1 MTSPSF
7 RSAQAGSRT
16 PVIVVGAG
24 AGGLAAAALLA
35 RRGQDVLVLER
46 AEAPGGKLRELAV
59 GPRRLDAGPTVF
71 TLRWVFEQLFDD
83 AGSSLQQHLALQPLE
98 VLARHSWGDGPVF
111 DLHADIGRAAEAIAE
126 LAGVAEGQR
135 YRNFCARARAVYQT
149 LEQPFLQGSRPNPVT
164 LAARIGWGQWQ
175 ALLGLSP
182 FTTLWQALGEHF
194 HDPRLRQLFGR
205 YATYCGS
212 SPFQAPATLMLV
224 AHVEREG
231 VWQVQGGMHRV
242 AQALARL
249 AGSAGAE
256 VRYGCDVAE
265 ILVAGGRACG
275 VRLQGGETL
284 AASAVVFNGDSG
296 ALGRGLLGAAAGR
309 AGPVVAPARRSLSAI
324 TWHTVART
332 SGFPLHHHNV
342 FFAPDSPREFGE
354 LLRQR
359 SVPGQPTVYL
369 CAQDRG
375 SRESGAQDPM
385 PGEERLM
392 CLVNAPADG
401 DRRPIGEE
409 ELARC
414 ETAMRQTLARS
425 GLVIHPGGP
434 PMRATTP
441 SDFERLFPG
450 TGGALYGPAS
460 HGWRASFTRPGSRS
474 RLPGL
479 YLAGG
484 STHPGPGLPM
494 AVLSGRLAAQ
504 SLLQDLARSSV
515 RTSPRAAMPGGIST
529 P

>member
-1 MTSPSF
+1 MLLPTSLPPPS
-7 RSAQAGSRT
+7 SRA

-35 RRGQDVLVLER
+35 RRGLPVQVLER
-46 AEAPGGKLRELAV
+46 APTPGGKLREVAV
-59 GPRRLDAGPTVF
+59 GHQRLDAGPTVF
-71 TLRWVFEQLFDD
+71 TMRWVFEQLFDE
-83 AGSSLQQHLALQPLE
+83 AGSRLDQHLCLQPLDT
-98 VLARHSWGDGPVF
+98 LARHSWGDGPVF
-111 DLHADIGRAAEAIAE
+111 DLHADVGRAAEAIAE
-126 LAGVAEGQR
+126 LSGVAEGQR
-135 YRNFCARARAVYQT
+135 YLAFCARARAIYQT
-149 LEQPFLQGSRPNPVT
+149 LERPFLQGSRPNPVS

-182 FTTLWQALGEHF
+182 FSTLWQALGEHF
-194 HDPRLRQLFGR
+194 RDPRLRQLFGR

-212 SPFQAPATLMLV
+212 SPFLAPATLMLV

-242 AQALARL
+242 AQAMSGLAT
-249 AGSAGAE
+249 AAGAQ
-256 VRYGCDVAE
+256 VRHGCDVAE

-275 VRLQGGETL
+275 VRLHGGETL

-296 ALGRGLLGAAAGR
+296 ALGRGLLGAGARR
-309 AGPVVAPARRSLSAI
+309 AGPVVAPAKRSLSAI
-324 TWHTVART
+324 TWHTVARS

-342 FFAPDSPREFGE
+342 FFSPDSPKEFGE
-354 LLRQR
+354 LLQRR
-359 SVPGQPTVYL
+359 SVPDQPTVYL

-375 SRESGAQDPM
+375 QPGTAGEGQGA
-385 PGEERLM
+385 ERLM

-401 DRRPIGEE
+401 DRHPLGEE

-414 ETAMRQTLARS
+414 EKAMRQTLARS
-425 GLVIHPGGP
+425 GLVIHPSGA

-441 SDFERLFPG
+441 SDFDRLFPG

-460 HGWRASFTRPGSRS
+460 HGWRASFTRPGSHS

-504 SLLQDLARSSV
+504 SLMQDLARSSA
-515 RTSPRAAMPGGIST
+515 RTSPRAVMPGGIST